1 MFYTLVMRLIISVSI
16 TVFVGFM
23 TMIQP
28 KIQVTLE
35 TLHNQVQY
43 FIQICY
49 ILLLTGIF
57 R

>member
-1 MFYTLVMRLIISVSI
+1 MMRLIISVSF

-43 FIQICY
+43 FY
-49 ILLLTGIF
+49 IDLLYFVTDCGIF
-57 R
+57 RWPWQ